1 MTVPASHSSLALLV
15 HASPFEN
22 RVARADLDLALAAA
36 ALDFE
41 IQVYF
46 FGDSIL
52 QLATERNS
60 VDALLPGG
68 YRAWS
73 ALPDLAETV
82 VYAEKEWLDSCTA
95 RGISLVMGVEGLDPC
110 GMAKNWRRSQHVLV
124 L

>member
-1 MTVPASHSSLALLV
+1 MTAPASHSSLALLV

-52 QLATERNS
+52 QLASERNS
-60 VDALLPGG
+60 TDALLPGG

-82 VYAEKEWLDSCTA
+82 VYAEKGWLDSCTA
-95 RGISLVMGVEGLDPC
+95 RGIKLVMDVKGLDHC
-110 GMAKNWRRSQHVLV
+110 GMAKNWRRASHVLV

>member
-1 MTVPASHSSLALLV
+1 MTASASHSSLALLV
-15 HASPFEN
+15 HSSPFEN

-60 VDALLPGG
+60 TDALLPAG

-73 ALPDLAETV
+73 ALPDLAETM

-95 RGISLVMGVEGLDPC
+95 RGIKLVMDVKGLDPC
-110 GMAKNWRRSQHVLV
+110 GMAGNWRQARHVLV

>member
-1 MTVPASHSSLALLV
+1 MTASIAHSSLALLV
-15 HASPFEN
+15 HTSPFEK

-46 FGDSIL
+46 FGDSIM
-52 QLATERNS
+52 QLATDRNS
-60 VDALLPGG
+60 IDALLPGG

-73 ALPDLAETV
+73 ALPDLADTV
-82 VYAEKEWLDSCTA
+82 VYAEKKWLDSCAA
-95 RGISLVMGVEGLDPC
+95 RGIKLVMDVKGLDPC
-110 GMAKNWRRSQHVLV
+110 GMAKNWRQARHVLV